1 MTEAWLTGPV
11 AGVDPLL
18 MPAAHAF
25 VQVRQE
31 LPVLVDGLTVE
42 QLWQRPGASASIGFH
57 ALHIAGATDRL
68 LTYARGAALSDGQ
81 RAAARAETS
90 LGGMD
95 GAALVAMVERAVDA
109 ALSQIRATTR
119 ESLDEPREVGRQ
131 RLPSTVLG
139 LIFHAAEHAT
149 RHVGQIAT
157 LRRIVLPPV
166 DQGPAD

>member
-11 AGVDPLL
+11 AGVDSLL

-25 VQVRQE
+25 LQVRQE
-31 LPVLVDGLTVE
+31 LPVLVDELTVD

-68 LTYARGAALSDGQ
+68 LTYARGSALSDAQ
-81 RAAARAETS
+81 WAAARAETS

-95 GAALVAMVERAVDA
+95 GAALVAAVQRAVDA
-109 ALSQIRATTR
+109 ALSQIRGTTR
-119 ESLDEPREVGRQ
+119 ESLDEPRELGRQ

-149 RHVGQIAT
+149 RHAGQIAT
-157 LRRIVLPPV
+157 LRRIVLQPLK
-166 DQGPAD
+166 GSAD